1 MTTARMRRTA
11 RTGAL
16 AGTVCLVVMAPA
28 FAFAQTTGSAG
39 AASFQAGYG
48 NARYAVTQPSTGS
61 TRDANGNRL
70 IVDGIIQSGASS
82 YSSASSGASSAY
94 AGAGSSSSSSSNGST
109 TIGGATAIGNSLN
122 VVVQGNHNTVI
133 VNSRQTN
140 TGNISAGTV
149 LNGTLD
155 LDD

>member
-11 RTGAL
+11 RAGAL
-16 AGTVCLVVMAPA
+16 LGTVCFAAMSPA
-28 FAFAQTTGSAG
+28 LALAQTTGSAG
-39 AASFQAGYG
+39 ASSFQAGYG

-94 AGAGSSSSSSSNGST
+94 AGAGSSSSSSNGGT

>member
-1 MTTARMRRTA
+1 MTLSRTIQKAGYAAVFGTA
-11 RTGAL
+11 
-16 AGTVCLVVMAPA
+16 CLSGIAAPA
-28 FAFAQTTGSAG
+28 AAQTTGSG
-39 AASFQAGYG
+39 SAASFQAGYG

-70 IVDGIIQSGASS
+70 IVDGIIQSGASAYSRASAGAASS
-82 YSSASSGASSAY
+82 YS
-94 AGAGSSSSSSSNGST
+94 GAGSSGNGGT

-133 VNSRQTN
+133 VNSTQTN
-140 TGNISAGTV
+140 TGNINAGTV

>member
-1 MTTARMRRTA
+1 MTRFRLMQAT
-11 RTGAL
+11 L
-16 AGTVCLVVMAPA
+16 AGSTLLILGAPA
-28 FAFAQTTGSAG
+28 AQAQSSGSAG
-39 AASFQAGYG
+39 AGAFQAGYG
-48 NARYAVTQPSTGS
+48 GSRYTTQQAQTGS

-82 YSSASSGASSAY
+82 YASSSAGVSSSYS
-94 AGAGSSSSSSSNGST
+94 GAGSSSNGGT
-109 TIGGATAIGNSLN
+109 IIGGATAIGNSLN

-140 TGNISAGTV
+140 NGNINAGTV

>member
-11 RTGAL
+11 RAGAL
-16 AGTVCLVVMAPA
+16 LGSVCLAAMAPTL
-28 FAFAQTTGSAG
+28 AFAQTTGSAG
-39 AASFQAGYG
+39 ASSFQAGYG

-82 YSSASSGASSAY
+82 YSSAS
-94 AGAGSSSSSSSNGST
+94 AGVSSSYSGSGSSSSNGGT

>member
-1 MTTARMRRTA
+1 MTPGMPTA
-11 RTGAL
+11 RTTCTAGASALIGAVCLAL
-16 AGTVCLVVMAPA
+16 AAVPA
-28 FAFAQTTGSAG
+28 SAQTTGSAG

-48 NARYAVTQPSTGS
+48 NARYAVSQPTTGS

-70 IVDGIIQSGASS
+70 IVDGIIQSGASA
-82 YSSASSGASSAY
+82 YSSASAGASSSY
-94 AGAGSSSSSSSNGST
+94 AGAGSSSNGGT
-109 TIGGATAIGNSLN
+109 TIGGATAIGNNLN
-122 VVVQGNHNTVI
+122 VVVQGNHNIVI

-155 LDD
+155 LDE

>member
-1 MTTARMRRTA
+1 MTIARMRWTA
-11 RTGAL
+11 RSGAL
-16 AGTVCLVVMAPA
+16 MGIVCLAAMAPMS
-28 FAFAQTTGSAG
+28 AFAQTTGSAG

-94 AGAGSSSSSSSNGST
+94 AGAGSSSSSGGGST
-109 TIGGATAIGNSLN
+109 AIGGATAIGNSLN

>member
-1 MTTARMRRTA
+1 MTTARLRRTA

-16 AGTVCLVVMAPA
+16 LGTVCLAAMGPT
-28 FAFAQTTGSAG
+28 FAVAQTTGSAG

-70 IVDGIIQSGASS
+70 IVNGIIQSGASS

-94 AGAGSSSSSSSNGST
+94 AGAGSSSSGNGGT
-109 TIGGATAIGNSLN
+109 TIGGATAIGNNLN

>member
-1 MTTARMRRTA
+1 MTLFRTIQKAGFASLFGTA
-11 RTGAL
+11 
-16 AGTVCLVVMAPA
+16 CLMGMTAPA
-28 FAFAQTTGSAG
+28 LAQTTGSGG

-70 IVDGIIQSGASS
+70 IVDGIIQSGASA
-82 YSSASSGASSAY
+82 YSRASAGAASSY
-94 AGAGSSSSSSSNGST
+94 AGAGSSGNGGT
-109 TIGGATAIGNSLN
+109 TIGGATAIGNNLN

-140 TGNISAGTV
+140 TGNINAGTV